1 MKFWHFLVIVLV
13 AIIQTTVMHY
23 FSIKLG
29 MVNLLLVI
37 LIIMLFLRH
46 FESALIWAAFG
57 GLILDLL
64 SSTPVGVYFFGFI
77 IIYFG
82 LAAFFKT
89 FEFEEFIVLLII
101 MIVVSVFFDLFS
113 WAYIGLWGVRLPIRD
128 FSNIII
134 FDTLLNT
141 ISICILYPIL
151 ISINK
156 FFSAK
161 KQKVINISEF
171 YK

>member
-1 MKFWHFLVIVLV
+1 MKFWSFLLIVFL
-13 AIIQTTVMHY
+13 AIIQTTIMHY

-29 MVNLLLVI
+29 MVNLILVI
-37 LIIMLFLRH
+37 FIMMLFLKH

-64 SSTPVGVYFFGFI
+64 SSTPSGMYFLGFM
-77 IIYFG
+77 IIYFA
-82 LAAFFKT
+82 LALFFKT
-89 FEFEEFIVLLII
+89 FEFEEVIVLLII
-101 MIVVSVFFDLFS
+101 MIVASTCFDLFS
-113 WAYIGLWGVRLPIRD
+113 LVYLDLWGIRLPIHD

-141 ISICILYPIL
+141 IFICIIYPIL

-156 FFSAK
+156 YFSAK
-161 KQKVINISEF
+161 KQRIITISEF